1 MRVWLG
7 MAVVLS
13 VTACEQEQPDSLA
26 SLYDTVPV
34 ETRAIEVTVSA
45 AGVIEPEITVE
56 VKSKASGEILAMY
69 AETGDVV
76 AAGFLLVEIDQRTP
90 RNRLAEAKA
99 DLVAA
104 RARRAIA
111 ETQIERSQ
119 TLFESGTL
127 TQADYEESQLEYAN
141 AQAQVIGTE
150 VAVENA
156 NIAMDDTEVRA
167 PITGTIIQRNVE
179 PGSVISSPTQD
190 VGGGSILLKMADLR
204 TVQVRTLVDETDI
217 GKIRPGM
224 PTRVTVLAYPNQPF
238 DGEVLKIE
246 PLAIV
251 EQNVTMFAV
260 LIRLD
265 NQGDLLKPGMNA
277 EVEILIANSEAVSAV
292 PTIALRAESDIPTAA
307 LMLDLAESELREMLA
322 DSVAAGSA
330 VRRNFTAQQPS
341 AEPGSQL
348 PGGVDVEQI
357 RTLVANRQSG
367 AALTAQQQELVQQL
381 QQRFGGG
388 MNGGGRNGGDRDFGG
403 GMGGD
408 RPAAASSAPSVASY
422 QFGGDFWV
430 VTMQDGEPVPVSVR
444 TGLTDFEYSEIV
456 DGLDINARVLLLPS
470 SSLFEQQELLQ
481 QFMTSRFSTSPFQ
494 TSGGGGG
501 GGMGGGNFR

>member
-141 AQAQVIGTE
+141 AQAQVIGME

-277 EVEILIANSEAVSAV
+277 EVEILIANNEAVSAV

-341 AEPGSQL
+341 AGPGARL
-348 PGGVDVEQI
+348 PNGIDVTQI
-357 RTLVANRQSG
+357 QAIIAKRRSG
-367 AALTAQQQELVQQL
+367 DALTTREEALTEQL

-388 MNGGGRNGGDRDFGG
+388 GGMQGGGGGDRGG
-403 GMGGD
+403 N
-408 RPAAASSAPSVASY
+408 RSAATSSASAVTDY
-422 QFGGDFWV
+422 QFGGDYWV
-430 VTMQDGEPVPVSVR
+430 VTLQDGKPVPVSVR
-444 TGLTDFEYSEIV
+444 TGLTDLEYSEIV
-456 DGLDINARVLLLPS
+456 DGLDADSRVLLLPS

-481 QFMTSRFSTSPFQ
+481 SFISARFSSTPFQ
-494 TSGGGGG
+494 ASGGGG
-501 GGMGGGNFR
+501 GGMGGNFR